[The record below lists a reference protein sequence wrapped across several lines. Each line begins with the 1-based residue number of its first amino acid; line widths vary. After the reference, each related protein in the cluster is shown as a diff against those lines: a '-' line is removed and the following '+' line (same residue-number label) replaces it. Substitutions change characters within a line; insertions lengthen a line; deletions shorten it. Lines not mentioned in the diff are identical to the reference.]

1 MLKYGLIR
9 YFLASGSLT
18 RLVLQEKLTSGKKP
32 KKRGSKRELTEVRTC
47 IVALVK

>member
-9 YFLASGSLT
+9 YFLASCSLT

-32 KKRGSKRELTEVRTC
+32 KREQESELTETRTC
-47 IVALVK
+47 IVALVR

>member
-32 KKRGSKRELTEVRTC
+32 KKGAREGAHSGKNLYC
-47 IVALVK
+47 SIG